1 MGNPSSCGVTKG
13 TEPMTDCTT
22 HAVFYSFYWHLAFL
36 HGDSWISSQTGE
48 YICDKDAT
56 ERLVDLSKK

>member
-1 MGNPSSCGVTKG
+1 
-13 TEPMTDCTT
+13 MTDCTT

-56 ERLVDLSKK
+56 VRLVDLSKK